1 MCFFFSQTRDSLQR
15 EWEKITAIEE
25 AEQAIRRAHKQ
36 QKKDQR
42 AQKRRIYKKIKVS

>member
-25 AEQAIRRAHKQ
+25 AEQAQAHKQ